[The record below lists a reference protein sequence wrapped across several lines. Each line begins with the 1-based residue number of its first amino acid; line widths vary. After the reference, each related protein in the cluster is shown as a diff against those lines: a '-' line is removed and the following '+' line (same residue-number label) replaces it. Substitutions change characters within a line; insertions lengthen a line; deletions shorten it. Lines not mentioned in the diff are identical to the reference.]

1 MDLLC
6 VLLINFTY
14 LSIDLVLLNFYWYKI
29 YIQAGTQSTAQW
41 IFTKETHSS
50 NQHYI
55 KK

>member
-14 LSIDLVLLNFYWYKI
+14 LSIDLVLLNFYWKI

-41 IFTKETHSS
+41 IFTKETHSC
-50 NQHYI
+50 NQHDI